1 VPELIFSPVGSLV
14 GAFDGR
20 GGDGGFHAPRHQR
33 YSSLAKSPL
42 VLGASVGWAEA
53 AAMRAGGTK
62 RLKCMVAVG
71 LMLVDGF
78 LEVTSVLVSGKGRTA
93 MAGSSTLF
101 TRYLQGDG
109 KPQPAKFAS
118 HNTPRGSITNTRS
131 MQ

>member
-1 VPELIFSPVGSLV
+1 MGVVEM
-14 GAFDGR
+14 
-20 GGDGGFHAPRHQR
+20 GGFTRLGTSGTR
-33 YSSLAKSPL
+33 LWRRVRWSWVLLS
-42 VLGASVGWAEA
+42 VGCFCRLGASVGWAEA